1 MKRNILIAVL
11 VLSFPALA
19 LAQSVTDIHG
29 RIVDER
35 NATVA
40 GAQVSLRSRSGAQF
54 VALTDSNGEYRFKGL
69 PAGDYVIEAQA
80 KGFAIF
86 TSKALYL
93 ERGQS
98 LANDIQLQVEAV
110 NGSVVI
116 TATGTAQNT
125 DEISKAIS
133 VLNNQTIEQRRELTL
148 TESVRGLPGVR
159 VQQQGSY
166 GALTTIRLRGQRN
179 FDTAVLLDGLRIRD
193 ASDINGS
200 AVPFMTDLLPV
211 DLERVEV
218 LRGSGS
224 SIYGTN
230 AVGGVIN
237 LMPKSGQ
244 GKPNFEFGF
253 DGGSLAM
260 FRERIKGSGGL
271 GQRAGYSFG
280 ITRLDVRH
288 GVDGNDEYGNTAGA
302 GRLEF
307 NPTQAITI
315 SGQFF
320 GTIANARVNDNPFA
334 LPAAFTR
341 GLYPEAIAGVTFE
354 PDFNNPDQGRRN
366 RMLVGSVRLA
376 HQVND
381 VVSYS
386 LAYQHVGSRRRNYNG
401 SQIDPQF
408 AAFYPFGDFA
418 FMSINNGGTDTFD
431 ARANLRLGRHNLATA
446 GFEFEHES
454 IFQSSIPSFS
464 AVNNTTDT
472 QKTIAI
478 FGQDQ
483 IFLLNDRLQLSLGVR
498 GQFFT
503 VKAAD
508 RPDFLAAVDPKNSIT
523 GDGAIAYFIRSSN
536 TKLRAHVGNGF
547 RAPSLF
553 ERFGQGTFTRAGFA
567 RFGDPTLKAEQS
579 ISVDGGFDQR
589 MANDRARFGATYFY
603 TRLQRTIAFR
613 SFVTDPLG
621 VGRFFGYVNQPGGI
635 SRGVETYAEVVPWRN
650 GNLRASYTYTNSDR
664 FVSGT
669 GAQPEYVIPKNLFS
683 FDFSQRYRAVQ
694 FNFDLNY
701 TGDYLAP
708 VFESN
713 FPFRMAELTFP
724 GYVKADLFVSYERPI
739 SDRVGMTLFGGAD
752 NLFGVKYYENGFRAP
767 GFVARGGVTFSVK

>member
-19 LAQSVTDIHG
+19 LAKSVTDIHG

-54 VALTDSNGEYRFKGL
+54 VALSDSNGEYRFKGL

-80 KGFAIF
+80 NGFAIF

-334 LPAAFTR
+334 LPAAFPQPPKSVAGAKGGGT
-341 GLYPEAIAGVTFE
+341 GDLMAAAGV
-354 PDFNNPDQGRRN
+354 
-366 RMLVGSVRLA
+366 
-376 HQVND
+376 
-381 VVSYS
+381 
-386 LAYQHVGSRRRNYNG
+386 SR
-401 SQIDPQF
+401 
-408 AAFYPFGDFA
+408 
-418 FMSINNGGTDTFD
+418 
-431 ARANLRLGRHNLATA
+431 
-446 GFEFEHES
+446 
-454 IFQSSIPSFS
+454 
-464 AVNNTTDT
+464 V
-472 QKTIAI
+472 
-478 FGQDQ
+478 
-483 IFLLNDRLQLSLGVR
+483 
-498 GQFFT
+498 
-503 VKAAD
+503 
-508 RPDFLAAVDPKNSIT
+508 
-523 GDGAIAYFIRSSN
+523 
-536 TKLRAHVGNGF
+536 
-547 RAPSLF
+547 
-553 ERFGQGTFTRAGFA
+553 
-567 RFGDPTLKAEQS
+567 
-579 ISVDGGFDQR
+579 
-589 MANDRARFGATYFY
+589 
-603 TRLQRTIAFR
+603 
-613 SFVTDPLG
+613 
-621 VGRFFGYVNQPGGI
+621 
-635 SRGVETYAEVVPWRN
+635 
-650 GNLRASYTYTNSDR
+650 
-664 FVSGT
+664 
-669 GAQPEYVIPKNLFS
+669 
-683 FDFSQRYRAVQ
+683 
-694 FNFDLNY
+694 
-701 TGDYLAP
+701 
-708 VFESN
+708 
-713 FPFRMAELTFP
+713 
-724 GYVKADLFVSYERPI
+724 
-739 SDRVGMTLFGGAD
+739 
-752 NLFGVKYYENGFRAP
+752 
-767 GFVARGGVTFSVK
+767 

>member
-288 GVDGNDEYGNTAGA
+288 GVDGSDEYGNTAGA

-366 RMLVGSVRLA
+366 RMLVGSVKLA

-664 FVSGT
+664 FVSGA

-739 SDRVGMTLFGGAD
+739 SERVGMTLFGGAD
-752 NLFGVKYYENGFRAP
+752 NLFGVRYYENGFRAP